1 MELLCAINHP
11 SPESASIAG
20 EPLSAKQVPPHHGR
34 EYFCI
39 IRDDLRRTHRA
50 YRHAHLRNEDG
61 AGPRALGTPTVGL
74 SLGRYSRLTFGGSM
88 TSGGP
93 GLAATDGCCLRR
105 LGFRCL
111 FCRAGPANPRMIVRI
126 RFSFSIS
133 ISICCSIGAKSIP
146 YDSRDR
152 CSQFAHEGQQP
163 GFSGDGFVSHSAIMR
178 SSRIRLRPNFRIAD
192 NPPGAPQGSRFRAQ
206 RVHCPSMRRP
216 VGVKPPSTAIT

>member
-105 LGFRCL
+105 LFRCL
-111 FCRAGPANPRMIVRI
+111 FCRAGP
-126 RFSFSIS
+126 
-133 ISICCSIGAKSIP
+133 
-146 YDSRDR
+146 DR
-152 CSQFAHEGQQP
+152 SDEVSGQ
-163 GFSGDGFVSHSAIMR
+163 GNDAVTGTRLVSSNLHTSGRTYATAGSV
-178 SSRIRLRPNFRIAD
+178 IRLLGRN
-192 NPPGAPQGSRFRAQ
+192 G
-206 RVHCPSMRRP
+206 
-216 VGVKPPSTAIT
+216 T